1 MDVLGSQSKGEQS
14 QKELQRNIIGK
25 PFRVALPFS
34 ERRLLLLL
42 IDALIINASVL
53 GGFYLWALVGPHA
66 FTYAFVIRNWVWFPI
81 MMISWWILAWFWDL
95 YEVERAAQRLIVLG
109 RVGLASLN
117 LVVGYLVV
125 YFLLP
130 RDLLPRLFFLFFL
143 SLASVGLALWRGG
156 YATVFALPFFRHR
169 VIIVGAG
176 WAGQTIAQILVTEG
190 AEGYTVVGF
199 VDDDLAKGGEQIV
212 KRPVLGTSENL
223 LGLVSEH
230 RIDKLVVAIT
240 HHMRGALFQALM
252 DCRAAGIQV
261 MRMPDLYERLT
272 QRVPVEHV
280 NQEWVLEATD
290 GFTAVGRME
299 QMFRRLLDLILGA
312 LGLLVLGVL
321 LPFVALA
328 IKLDDGGSLFYRQVR
343 AGRAGKSFDVLK
355 FRTMCPGAEADGKPK
370 WATEDD
376 HRITKVGR
384 FLRKTRLDELP
395 QVMNVLRGEMHVVG
409 PRPERPTFITK
420 LEEKIPFYRTR
431 LVVKPGLTG
440 WAQIN
445 YGYGN
450 SVKDSLVKLQFDLYY
465 IRHRSIGLDLYV
477 IFKTLGVVLRGS
489 GT

>member
-1 MDVLGSQSKGEQS
+1 
-14 QKELQRNIIGK
+14 
-25 PFRVALPFS
+25 
-34 ERRLLLLL
+34 
-42 IDALIINASVL
+42 
-53 GGFYLWALVGPHA
+53 
-66 FTYAFVIRNWVWFPI
+66 
-81 MMISWWILAWFWDL
+81 
-95 YEVERAAQRLIVLG
+95 
-109 RVGLASLN
+109 
-117 LVVGYLVV
+117 
-125 YFLLP
+125 
-130 RDLLPRLFFLFFL
+130 
-143 SLASVGLALWRGG
+143 
-156 YATVFALPFFRHR
+156 
-169 VIIVGAG
+169 
-176 WAGQTIAQILVTEG
+176 
-190 AEGYTVVGF
+190 
-199 VDDDLAKGGEQIV
+199 
-212 KRPVLGTSENL
+212 
-223 LGLVSEH
+223 
-230 RIDKLVVAIT
+230 
-240 HHMRGALFQALM
+240 
-252 DCRAAGIQV
+252 